1 MPKATSELPR
11 GGFPSSAERSR
22 PTGRLRQPAGPAT
35 DGPPGSPRASPDFA
49 VQLTLRLMGEA
60 LAGGGDVV
68 LGAERQA
75 MEPSLE
81 GGAAGPLEGK
91 EDDVAALDGLQP
103 GSL

>member
-22 PTGRLRQPAGPAT
+22 PTDASGSLQGPRRMARPGTRAPART
-35 DGPPGSPRASPDFA
+35 FA
-49 VQLTLRLMGEA
+49 VRLTLRLMGEA